1 MTILI
6 TGGAGYIGSQTSRLL
21 TSLGREIVVLDSL
34 ERGNA
39 NSVLG
44 APLVIGDIADS
55 ALVTE
60 ICLKYQVISVIHFAA
75 YKSAGESM
83 SQPEMYWRN
92 NVQGTVNLIEGML
105 AANVKHIV
113 FSSSAA
119 VYGNPQS
126 SPISEASAISPAN
139 VYAETKAMMERV

>member
-39 NSVLG
+39 TSVLG

-60 ICLKYQVISVIHFAA
+60 ICLKYRQ
-75 YKSAGESM
+75 
-83 SQPEMYWRN
+83 
-92 NVQGTVNLIEGML
+92 
-105 AANVKHIV
+105 
-113 FSSSAA
+113 
-119 VYGNPQS
+119 
-126 SPISEASAISPAN
+126 
-139 VYAETKAMMERV
+139 